1 VLEPIE
7 ISEASSPVKE
17 YVRVSPSESVAVTV
31 PMAVVFS
38 ATPIVPTL
46 ANVGAL
52 FAGGVGGVG
61 VELPP
66 PPPPPPHDVMIKVKT
81 KNREDL

>member
-1 VLEPIE
+1 
-7 ISEASSPVKE
+7 
-17 YVRVSPSESVAVTV
+17 
-31 PMAVVFS
+31 VFS
-38 ATPIVPTL
+38 ATAIVPTL
-46 ANVGAL
+46 VNVGAL

-61 VELPP
+61 VEPPP

>member
-1 VLEPIE
+1 
-7 ISEASSPVKE
+7 
-17 YVRVSPSESVAVTV
+17 
-31 PMAVVFS
+31 MAVVFS
-38 ATPIVPTL
+38 APSIVPTL

-66 PPPPPPHDVMIKVKT
+66 PPPPPPHDVMMKVKT